1 MVCAFKEK
9 REILGFDLE
18 KAALTTN
25 ACMSQ
30 LTLIITYI
38 TELMVPV
45 LYFWFMKLLKFFKVG
60 IKNNLLKFPP
70 GRTISV

>member
-1 MVCAFKEK
+1 MFIEK

-18 KAALTTN
+18 KAALTTS
-25 ACMSQ
+25 AYMSV
-30 LTLIITYI
+30 LKLIIMHI
-38 TELMVPV
+38 TELTVPV
-45 LYFWFMKLLKFFKVG
+45 LYLWFMKLLKFFKVG

>member
-1 MVCAFKEK
+1 MVCLLIENRK
-9 REILGFDLE
+9 ILGFDLE

-25 ACMSQ
+25 AYMSV

-45 LYFWFMKLLKFFKVG
+45 LYLWFMKLLKFFQ
-60 IKNNLLKFPP
+60 
-70 GRTISV
+70 SWD